1 MIGTVEQL
9 YTAAE
14 YLELEL
20 NSVERH
26 EFWDGE
32 IRPMTGGTPD
42 HNLIL
47 GNLLMALKLGL
58 RGQPY
63 STFVTDQRLWI
74 PACNLYA
81 YPDVMVVA
89 HPLELQT
96 GRTDTVVNPCL
107 IGEVLSTST
116 KAYDRGDK
124 FLAYRTVPT
133 FQEYLLVDQ
142 YSIYVEHHVKTSPNQ
157 WLMSEYRS
165 ADTDLNMN
173 SVDCRISI
181 ADLYEG
187 TILGRD

>member
-9 YTAAE
+9 YT
-14 YLELEL
+14 
-20 NSVERH
+20 
-26 EFWDGE
+26 
-32 IRPMTGGTPD
+32 
-42 HNLIL
+42 
-47 GNLLMALKLGL
+47 
-58 RGQPY
+58 
-63 STFVTDQRLWI
+63 
-74 PACNLYA
+74 YA

-89 HPLELQT
+89 HPFELQT
-96 GRTDTVVNPCL
+96 GRTDTVMNPCL
-107 IGEVLSTST
+107 IAEVLSTST
-116 KAYDRGDK
+116 KAYDRGDR

-142 YSIYVEHHVKTSPNQ
+142 YRIYVEHHVKTSPNQ

-173 SVDCRISI
+173 SVDCRIRI